1 MLAPIIGPIA
11 ASNTV
16 TLRICPNFISRR
28 QFDHLLREEV
38 GFSVPSW
45 AVDDIKSLAD
55 VQAWT
60 KIGVWANIG
69 EFNRIETTD
78 GKLNYGFVILGL
90 PQTEP
95 GTVLAEELGVD
106 SRLVRRWLAY

>member
-1 MLAPIIGPIA
+1 MIHRDDA
-11 ASNTV
+11 
-16 TLRICPNFISRR
+16 CPDHWPHRR
-28 QFDHLLREEV
+28 LEHGHAQNLPQLHLTQQFDHLLREEV
-38 GFSVPSW
+38 RFSLPSW
-45 AVDDIKSLAD
+45 AVDAIKSLAD

-95 GTVLAEELGVD
+95 GT
-106 SRLVRRWLAY
+106 